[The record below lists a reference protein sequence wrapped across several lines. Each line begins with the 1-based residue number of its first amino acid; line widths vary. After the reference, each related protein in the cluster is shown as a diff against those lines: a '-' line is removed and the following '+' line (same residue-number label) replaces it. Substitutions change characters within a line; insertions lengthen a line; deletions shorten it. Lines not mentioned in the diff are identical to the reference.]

1 MTDTARMIPEVIPA
15 LAIHGETMDRTILDA
30 LPIGVCLLDEEGRI
44 FFLNAEAMRLMG
56 ASEDRLRDRRLDEV
70 LERSPAVP
78 DGANDPRSLLGAI
91 RQRGPASGT
100 ETVTWRRD
108 GRDTVVEWQCTP
120 MANGRIR
127 WVVTFRDLT
136 RQIELERDRDRLA
149 LIAEESPYP
158 IVELDADANLLY
170 ANPVMADLLDRFG
183 YTASGFPA
191 VLPLGLPD
199 LIRHCL
205 ENGRLVQNQEVMIEG
220 ASFSWTLCP
229 VAATRSVR
237 GYAIDLTG
245 IKAAEQELRLINREL
260 DTALSQA
267 QQAARIKM
275 EFLATMSHE
284 LRTPMNG
291 VLGMTELLLDTAL
304 TAEQRAFIDTIRQ
317 CGHSL
322 LSLINEIL
330 DLSKIEAGKLE
341 LEEIEFLIRP
351 LIEDVLAQFA
361 ERAQRK
367 GLELTGLVHA
377 SVPLAFRGDP
387 GRLRQ
392 ILTNLIGNAVKFTEQ
407 GEVVVDVRL
416 ADGQGIHT
424 TGWCEERAAH
434 PDGAVSLR
442 FAVRD
447 TGIGM
452 SAETVARLF
461 QPFTQADS
469 STTRQ
474 YGGTGLGLSISKKL
488 VELMGGRIGVESQPG
503 RGSTFWFEVRL
514 PESPHIESAPTA
526 RTDLQGRRALIV
538 DDNQSNRMILHHLLT
553 SWGMSDDAAPDAEE
567 ARRLVQC
574 ALAEGSPY
582 DVAIID
588 MVMPGEDGLQLVR
601 SLHAD
606 QPSTALPVILLT
618 SLVQRGHAKMAR
630 EAGVAAYLTKP
641 VRHDHLYE
649 CLRTVLGR
657 AQTDPP
663 VRSGGEQKSTP
674 APPFVTR
681 HTLAESRPKPRILV
695 AEDNPVNQTL
705 TVKLLEKFGYQADVA
720 PNGQEA
726 VAALERTVYAA
737 VLMDIHMPVMDGLEA
752 TREIRRREAGSAVPE
767 TIDHTSASVSAPFGS
782 RPVAGH
788 VPIIA
793 VTANAMPGD
802 RERCLAAGADDY
814 LAKPVKREDLQAVL
828 ERWIP
833 TPPPHESSRS
843 PGNAADAT
851 GHNFPPSVFDPHAM
865 LANIGEDRQLQDE
878 LIELYVTRYGSLLE
892 ETRDALANQDL
903 KTLERLVHSLK
914 GTAANLCARELA
926 HAAGRLEALCRIGL
940 TDELRQGYEALERE
954 ATRLAEVLER
964 YHARES
970 ATRR

>member
-1 MTDTARMIPEVIPA
+1 MTDTARMTPEVIPVS
-15 LAIHGETMDRTILDA
+15 AIHGETMDRTLWDA
-30 LPIGVCLLDEEGRI
+30 LSIGVCLLDEEGRI
-44 FFLNAEAMRLMG
+44 LFLNAEAMRLMG
-56 ASEDRLRDRRLDEV
+56 ASEDRVRYRRLDEV

-78 DGANDPRSLLGAI
+78 DGSNDPRSLLDAL
-91 RQRGPASGT
+91 RQGGPASGT

-108 GRDTVVEWQCTP
+108 GRDTVLEWQCTP
-120 MANGRIR
+120 LANGRIR

-136 RQIELERDRDRLA
+136 RQIERDRDRLA

-191 VLPLGLPD
+191 VLPQGLPD
-199 LIRHCL
+199 LTRQCL
-205 ENGRLVQNQEVMIEG
+205 ENGRLIQNQEVMIEG
-220 ASFSWTLCP
+220 ASFSWTFCP

-260 DTALSQA
+260 DAALSQA

-304 TAEQRAFIDTIRQ
+304 TAEQRSFIETIRQ
-317 CGHSL
+317 CGQSL
-322 LSLINEIL
+322 LRLINEIL

-341 LEEIEFLIRP
+341 LEDIEFHIRP
-351 LIEDVLAQFA
+351 LIEEVLTQFA

-377 SVPLAFRGDP
+377 SVPIAFRGDP

-392 ILTNLIGNAVKFTEQ
+392 ILTNLVGNAVKFTEQ
-407 GEVVVDVRL
+407 GEVVVDVRR
-416 ADGQGIHT
+416 ADGET
-424 TGWCEERAAH
+424 PDAPARPLDRAAH
-434 PDGAVSLR
+434 RDGAVSLR

-461 QPFTQADS
+461 QPFTQADT

-488 VELMGGRIGVESQPG
+488 VELMDGQIGVESQPG

-514 PESPHIESAPTA
+514 PESSHIESAPTA
-526 RTDLQGRRALIV
+526 RTDLQGRRALVV
-538 DDNQSNRMILHHLLT
+538 DDNESNRMILHHLLA
-553 SWGMSDDAAPDAEE
+553 SWGMQDDTASNAEE
-567 ARRLVQC
+567 ARRLVRQ
-574 ALAEGSPY
+574 ATVEGTRY
-582 DVAIID
+582 DAAIID

-606 QPSTALPVILLT
+606 QSSTTMPVILLT
-618 SLVQRGHAKMAR
+618 SLVQRGHAKLAR

-657 AQTDPP
+657 AHADLPARP
-663 VRSGGEQKSTP
+663 GSEQKSAP
-674 APPFVTR
+674 APPLVTR
-681 HTLAESRPKPRILV
+681 HTLAETRPKPRILV

-705 TVKLLEKFGYQADVA
+705 TVKMLEKFGYRVDVA
-720 PNGQEA
+720 ANGREA
-726 VAALERTVYAA
+726 VEALQRTQYAA
-737 VLMDIHMPVMDGLEA
+737 VLMDVQMPIMDGIEA
-752 TREIRRREAGSAVPE
+752 TREIRRREARHAEPG
-767 TIDHTSASVSAPFGS
+767 TIDERSASVSASFGS

-814 LAKPVKREDLQAVL
+814 LAKPVKREDLQAAL

-833 TPPPHESSRS
+833 VAPPHESSRG
-843 PGNAADAT
+843 PGDAPE
-851 GHNFPPSVFDPHAM
+851 GPRHDFPPSVFDPHAM
-865 LANIGEDRQLQDE
+865 LANIGEDRQLHDE
-878 LIELYVTRYGSLLE
+878 LIELYVARYPGLLE
-892 ETRDALANQDL
+892 ETRTALAKQDL

-914 GTAANLCARELA
+914 GTAGNLCARELA

-940 TDELRQGYEALERE
+940 TDELQQGFEALERE